1 MAFDLIA
8 AGGPYAPLTDEL
20 MLFGRFVGAWDVA
33 STWWDADGST
43 RQQDGEWH
51 FAWALGGRAVQDVLF
66 GRDAAAD
73 QRGTTLRA
81 YDERD
86 GTWHVSWYCPA
97 QAQFVHLVARRDGD
111 GILIEGA
118 TTDGAS
124 RERWSFDRIEPDA
137 FRWQGRTSEDGGATW
152 RLQQEMHATRQP
164 R

>member
-1 MAFDLIA
+1 MAFDVIA
-8 AGGPYAPLTDEL
+8 AGGPYAPLADEL

-33 STWWDADGST
+33 STWWDADGGS

-66 GRDAAAD
+66 GRDAAPD

-97 QAQFVHLVARRDGD
+97 RAQFVHLVARRDGD

-118 TTDGAS
+118 TTDGRT
-124 RERWSFDRIEPDA
+124 RERWSFDRIEPA
-137 FRWQGRTSEDGGATW
+137 SFRWQGRCSEDGGGTW
-152 RLQQEMHATRQP
+152 RLQQEMQVTRQP

>member
-1 MAFDLIA
+1 MAYDLIA
-8 AGGPYAPLTDEL
+8 AGGPYAPLADEL

-97 QAQFVHLVARRDGD
+97 RAQFVHLVARRDGD

-118 TTDGAS
+118 TTDGRT
-124 RERWSFDRIEPDA
+124 RERWSFDHIEPA
-137 FRWQGRTSEDGGATW
+137 SFRWQGRCSEDGGATW
-152 RLQQEMHATRQP
+152 RLQQEMHVTRQP